1 MRLMAGAQRSKPV
14 TNRAS
19 ERVFAMVLTRGPISR
34 ADIARQTGLSKA
46 AVTKAAQPLLTRG
59 YLDEL
64 LDQGRQVSGSGRP
77 SSPLSI
83 RADREFFVGVK
94 VTEDHLVGVVTD
106 LTARELATQTW
117 PLKSADAEQTIAQI
131 AELVAVLLDTE
142 PAFKERTHCL
152 GLAISGDIDR
162 AAGVVRYSPFLGWRQ
177 VPLAELTSAATGLTV
192 SIENDVKAL
201 AVAEHWF
208 GAGVGTECFAVVTV
222 GIGIGCALV
231 IDNRVHRGSHG
242 VAGEIGHVPVA
253 GDSPPCH
260 CGGRGCV
267 EAIAASGPIVRAVRD
282 ATGDESIDFP
292 EVLRMAIAGHEPARR
307 AVGRAGQAIG
317 LSVAA
322 MANLV
327 GPERILVTADLAA
340 LASYQHFHEEAS
352 AAFTS
357 QAFGAA
363 ADCEL
368 TFGYRPFEAW
378 ARGAAAV
385 AIQTLFTL

>member
-1 MRLMAGAQRSKPV
+1 
-14 TNRAS
+14 
-19 ERVFAMVLTRGPISR
+19 MVLTRGPISR

-46 AVTKAAQPLLTRG
+46 AVTKAAQPLLAHG
-59 YLDEL
+59 YLEEL
-64 LDQGRQVSGSGRP
+64 LDQGRQETGSGRP
-77 SSPLSI
+77 SIPLRI
-83 RADREFFVGVK
+83 QADREFFIGVK

-106 LTARELATQTW
+106 LSAKVVATQTW
-117 PLKSADAEQTIAQI
+117 PLRSADADQTIAQI
-131 AELVAVLLDTE
+131 VELVALLRDTE
-142 PAFKERTHCL
+142 PAFKERSHCL
-152 GLAISGDIDR
+152 GLGISGDIDR
-162 AAGVVRYSPFLGWRQ
+162 DAGVVRYSPFLGWRQ
-177 VPLAELTSAATGLTV
+177 VPLAELMSAATGMTV

-208 GAGVGTECFAVVTV
+208 GAGVGATSLAVVTV

-231 IDNRVHRGSHG
+231 IDNRVHRGSRG

-253 GDSPPCH
+253 GESPVCH

-267 EAIAASGPIVRAVRD
+267 EAIASSGPIVRAVRE
-282 ATGDESIDFP
+282 ASGDESIEFSD
-292 EVLRMAIAGHEPARR
+292 VLRLAVAGDDSARN
-307 AVGRAGQAIG
+307 AVERAGRAIG

-327 GPERILVTADLAA
+327 GPERIIVTADLAE
-340 LASYQHFHEEAS
+340 LASYEPFHEEAS
-352 AAFTS
+352 AAFAG

-363 ADCEL
+363 AECEL
-368 TFGYRPFEAW
+368 VFGYRPFEAW

>member
-1 MRLMAGAQRSKPV
+1 MAGVHRSKPV
-14 TNRAS
+14 TNGAS

-46 AVTKAAQPLLTRG
+46 AVTKAAQPLLAHG
-59 YLDEL
+59 YLEEL
-64 LDQGRQVSGSGRP
+64 LDQGRQAVGSGRP
-77 SSPLSI
+77 SSPLRI
-83 RADREFFVGVK
+83 QADREFFIGVK

-106 LTARELATQTW
+106 LGAQVLTSQSW
-117 PLKSADAEQTIAQI
+117 PLRSADADQTIAQI
-131 AELVAVLLDTE
+131 AELVAVLRDTE
-142 PAFKERTHCL
+142 PAFKERSHCL

-162 AAGVVRYSPFLGWRQ
+162 DTGVVRYSPFLGWRQ
-177 VPLAELTSAATGLTV
+177 VPLAELIAAATGLTV

-208 GAGVGTECFAVVTV
+208 GAGVGTNCFAVVTV

-231 IDNRVHRGSHG
+231 IDNRLHRGSHG

-260 CGGRGCV
+260 CGGHGCV
-267 EAIAASGPIVRAVRD
+267 EAIAASGPIVKAVRE

-292 EVLRMAIAGHEPARR
+292 GVLRMAIDGDETARR

-327 GPERILVTADLAA
+327 GPERIIVTADLAD
-340 LASYQHFHEEAS
+340 LTCYEHFHQEAS
-352 AAFTS
+352 TAFAG

-368 TFGYRPFEAW
+368 IFGYRPFEAW

>member
-1 MRLMAGAQRSKPV
+1 M
-14 TNRAS
+14 
-19 ERVFAMVLTRGPISR
+19 
-34 ADIARQTGLSKA
+34 
-46 AVTKAAQPLLTRG
+46 
-59 YLDEL
+59 
-64 LDQGRQVSGSGRP
+64 
-77 SSPLSI
+77 
-83 RADREFFVGVK
+83 
-94 VTEDHLVGVVTD
+94 
-106 LTARELATQTW
+106 
-117 PLKSADAEQTIAQI
+117 
-131 AELVAVLLDTE
+131 
-142 PAFKERTHCL
+142 
-152 GLAISGDIDR
+152 AISGDIDR
-162 AAGVVRYSPFLGWRQ
+162 ATGVVRYSPFLGWRQ
-177 VPLAELTSAATGLTV
+177 VQLADLTSAATGLTV

-208 GAGVGTECFAVVTV
+208 GAGVGTNCFAVVTV

-253 GDSPPCH
+253 GESPPCH

-267 EAIAASGPIVRAVRD
+267 EAIAGSGPIVSAVRQ
-282 ATGDESIDFP
+282 ATQDDSIDFP
-292 EVLRMAIAGHEPARR
+292 EVVRMAVAGQGPARH

-327 GPERILVTADLAA
+327 GPERILITADLAE
-340 LASYQHFHEEAS
+340 LASYEHFHEEART
-352 AAFTS
+352 AFAR

>member
-1 MRLMAGAQRSKPV
+1 MAGVHRSKPV
-14 TNRAS
+14 TNGAS

-46 AVTKAAQPLLTRG
+46 AVTKAAQPLLAHG
-59 YLDEL
+59 YLEEL
-64 LDQGRQVSGSGRP
+64 LDQGRQAVGSGRP
-77 SSPLSI
+77 SSPLRI
-83 RADREFFVGVK
+83 QADREFFIGVK

-106 LTARELATQTW
+106 LGARVVTTQTW
-117 PLKSADAEQTIAQI
+117 PLQSADADQTIAQI
-131 AELVAVLLDTE
+131 AELVAVLRDTE
-142 PAFKERTHCL
+142 PAYKERSHCL

-162 AAGVVRYSPFLGWRQ
+162 DTGVVRYSPFLGWRQ
-177 VPLAELTSAATGLTV
+177 VPLAELTAAATGLTV

-208 GAGVGTECFAVVTV
+208 GAGVGTTCFAVVTV

-253 GDSPPCH
+253 GDSPLCH
-260 CGGRGCV
+260 CGGHGCV
-267 EAIAASGPIVRAVRD
+267 EAIAASGPIVKAVRE
-282 ATGDESIDFP
+282 ASGDESIDFP
-292 EVLRMAIAGHEPARR
+292 DVLRLAIDGDGPARR

-327 GPERILVTADLAA
+327 GPERIIVTADLAD
-340 LASYQHFHEEAS
+340 LASYEHFHQEAS
-352 AAFTS
+352 TAFAG

-368 TFGYRPFEAW
+368 IFGYRPFEAW